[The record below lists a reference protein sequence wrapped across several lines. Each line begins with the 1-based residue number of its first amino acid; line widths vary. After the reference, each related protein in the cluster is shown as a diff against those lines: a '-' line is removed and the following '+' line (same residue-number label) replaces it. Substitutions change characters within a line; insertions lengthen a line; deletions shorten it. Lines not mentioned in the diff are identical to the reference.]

1 MLFIVTVW
9 MSGSVGIRQAL
20 APLLSGRYSLTFWL
34 GAVMVGLV
42 VPLAL
47 QFAAGGLRRASAGVA
62 ALVAILVLVGGFVIK
77 YVLIAA
83 GQVT

>member
-1 MLFIVTVW
+1 MF
-9 MSGSVGIRQAL
+9 
-20 APLLSGRYSLTFWL
+20 SGR
-34 GAVMVGLV
+34 
-42 VPLAL
+42 
-47 QFAAGGLRRASAGVA
+47 LRRASGGLA

>member
-1 MLFIVTVW
+1 
-9 MSGSVGIRQAL
+9 MSGSVGISRAL
-20 APLLSGRYSLTFWL
+20 APLLSGEYSLTFWL
-34 GAVMVGLV
+34 GAVLVGLV
-42 VPLAL
+42 VPLAFGL
-47 QFAAGGLRRASAGVA
+47 GGGLRRASAGFA